1 MDFVISNLSIILAL
15 VIYAFIHFY
24 NRWIHKHNA
33 WFFIV
38 AFILSILVIFT
49 EIPLLNLVI
58 DKGHLS
64 LSLFL
69 LVMFAGVFRKKWTIY
84 KKLLLVRGDLAIL
97 GFIFL
102 IPHGVHRLSL
112 ALSGYQTTGFI
123 AAIIMIPLTISS
135 FMFIRK
141 KIRPDRW
148 KKLHKLAYVAYL
160 MIYIHLGFDINF
172 NPSNFYISFSINS
185 ILYHLLFMSYILLRL
200 YRNKGVNQKG

>member
-1 MDFVISNLSIILAL
+1 MNFVISNVSIILAL
-15 VIYAFIHFY
+15 VIYACVHVY
-24 NRWIHKHNA
+24 NSWIHKHNT

-38 AFILSILVIFT
+38 AFILSILVVFI
-49 EIPLLNLVI
+49 EIPFLSLLI

-64 LSLFL
+64 LGIFL
-69 LVMFAGVFRKKWTIY
+69 LVMFAGVLRKKWIVY
-84 KKLLLVRGDLAIL
+84 KKLLLIRGDLAIL

-112 ALSGYQTTGFI
+112 ALSGYQSTGLI

-148 KKLHKLAYVAYL
+148 KKLHKLAYIAYL
-160 MIYIHLGFDINF
+160 MIYIHLGFDINI
-172 NPSNFYISFSINS
+172 NPSSFYVDFGTHS
-185 ILYHLLFMSYILLRL
+185 ILYHLLFLSYVVLKI
-200 YRNKGVNQKG
+200 YRNKGKTL

>member
-33 WFFIV
+33 WFFIF

-69 LVMFAGVFRKKWTIY
+69 LVMFTGVFRRKWTIY

-185 ILYHLLFMSYILLRL
+185 ILYHLLFMSYILLRI

>member
-38 AFILSILVIFT
+38 AFILSILVIFI
-49 EIPLLNLVI
+49 EIPLFSLLI
-58 DKGHLS
+58 DLWTFIFRYIFTRDVLQVPLEKNG
-64 LSLFL
+64 LF
-69 LVMFAGVFRKKWTIY
+69 I

-148 KKLHKLAYVAYL
+148 KKVT
-160 MIYIHLGFDINF
+160 
-172 NPSNFYISFSINS
+172 
-185 ILYHLLFMSYILLRL
+185 
-200 YRNKGVNQKG
+200 

>member
-1 MDFVISNLSIILAL
+1 MDFLLANHSIVIAL
-15 VIYAFIHFY
+15 VIYGCIHFY

-33 WFFIV
+33 WFFII
-38 AFILSILVIFT
+38 ALALSVLVIFI
-49 EIPLLNLVI
+49 EISILDLLI

-64 LSLFL
+64 LGIFL
-69 LVMFAGVFRKKWTIY
+69 LVMFAGAFRKKSVIY

-102 IPHGVHRLSL
+102 IPHGLHRLSL
-112 ALSGYQTTGFI
+112 ALNGYQSTGFI

-148 KKLHKLAYVAYL
+148 KKLHKLAYIAYF
-160 MIYIHLGFDINF
+160 MIYIHLGFIMSI
-172 NPSNFYISFSINS
+172 NPSNFYINFSIDR
-185 ILYHLLFMSYILLRL
+185 ILYHVLFLAYILLKI
-200 YRNKGVNQKG
+200 YRYKGVNQTG

>member
-1 MDFVISNLSIILAL
+1 MNFVISNLSIILAL
-15 VIYAFIHFY
+15 VIYACVHFY

-38 AFILSILVIFT
+38 AFILSILVVFI
-49 EIPLLNLVI
+49 EIPFFSLLI

-64 LSLFL
+64 LGIFL
-69 LVMFAGVFRKKWTIY
+69 LVMFAGVLRKKWIVY
-84 KKLLLVRGDLAIL
+84 KKLLLIRGDLAIL

-112 ALSGYQTTGFI
+112 ALSGYQSTGLI

-148 KKLHKLAYVAYL
+148 KKLHKLAYIAYL

-172 NPSNFYISFSINS
+172 NLSNFYISFGVNS
-185 ILYHLLFMSYILLRL
+185 ILYHLLFLIYIVLKI
-200 YRNKGVNQKG
+200 YRNKGKNPTG

>member
-15 VIYAFIHFY
+15 VIYACIHFY
-24 NRWIHKHNA
+24 NRWIHKHNV

-38 AFILSILVIFT
+38 AFILSLLVIFI
-49 EIPLLNLVI
+49 EIPFFSLVI

-64 LSLFL
+64 LGIFL
-69 LVMFAGVFRKKWTIY
+69 LVMFAGVFKRKWMIY

-112 ALSGYQTTGFI
+112 ALSGYQSTGLI

-148 KKLHKLAYVAYL
+148 KKLHKLAYITYL
-160 MIYIHLGFDINF
+160 MIYIHLGFDINI
-172 NPSNFYISFSINS
+172 NPSNFYIYFGANS
-185 ILYHLLFMSYILLRL
+185 IFYHLLFLCYIVLKIE
-200 YRNKGVNQKG
+200 RNKGKNHAG

>member
-1 MDFVISNLSIILAL
+1 MNFVISNLSIILAL
-15 VIYAFIHFY
+15 VIYACVHFF
-24 NRWIHKHNA
+24 NKWIHKHNT
-33 WFFIV
+33 WFFII
-38 AFILSILVIFT
+38 AFILSILVIFV
-49 EIPLLNLVI
+49 EIPFLSLLI

-64 LSLFL
+64 LGIFL
-69 LVMFAGVFRKKWTIY
+69 LVVFAGVLRKKWIVY

-112 ALSGYQTTGFI
+112 ALSGYQSTGLI

-148 KKLHKLAYVAYL
+148 KKLHKLAYIAYL
-160 MIYIHLGFDINF
+160 MIYIHLGFDININASSF
-172 NPSNFYISFSINS
+172 YVNFGTNS
-185 ILYHLLFMSYILLRL
+185 ILYHLLFLSYILLKI
-200 YRNKGVNQKG
+200 YRNKGKNHAG